1 MPGSGQRLDKKDL
14 AKYPFLKETKAFVS
28 RMEIPLDSLIRSQSG
43 VGVRIKENAAQRVKD
58 SLGFTDFGLRQD
70 IESIDDEILS
80 YAVARM
86 IVSCLDDR
94 MIMDRLARYEA
105 ERAYYFLQTEAPA
118 KKRYVAHSFGLDIDA
133 PEMRVIDYVALVATM
148 KDPKWRLVNRDVRHG
163 MVHIPAEEYE
173 ELLRER
179 IRFVIRSQLPLEIP
193 GSIAMRL
200 RPHADAVSAAYTEKI
215 MEQYGDVDEGSYPP
229 CMGAIIRAV
238 SEGTNIPHTARFS
251 LTAFLHT
258 IGLKEPQIVELFA
271 RAPDFDIG
279 RTMYQVEHISG
290 RGGTEYTP
298 PGCLTMKTYG
308 LCVNRDATCKD
319 ISHPLSY
326 YKRKKKDRK
335 KEINVSAGQ

>member
-1 MPGSGQRLDKKDL
+1 MQVSENRLDKKDL

-28 RMEIPLDSLIRSQSG
+28 RMDVPLDSLIRAQSG
-43 VGVRIKENAAQRVKD
+43 VGVRIKENAARRVRD
-58 SLGFTDFGLRQD
+58 SLGFTDFGLQPD
-70 IESIDDEILS
+70 IESVDDEILS

-86 IVSCLDDR
+86 IVSCLNDR

-105 ERAYYFLQTEAPA
+105 ERAYHFLQIEAPA
-118 KKRYVAHSFGLDIDA
+118 KKAYVAHSFGLDVEA
-133 PEMRVIDYVALVATM
+133 AEMGVVFYVGLVATM

-163 MVHIPAEEYE
+163 MVWISPEEYD

-179 IRFVIRSQLPLEIP
+179 IRVVIRSQLPLEIP
-193 GSIAMRL
+193 GPIAMRL
-200 RPHADAVSAAYTEKI
+200 RPYADDVSVAYQEKI
-215 MEQYGDVDEGSYPP
+215 LEQYGDVDEGSYPP
-229 CMGAIIRAV
+229 CMEAIIRAV
-238 SEGTNIPHTARFS
+238 AEGTNIPHTARFS

-258 IGLKEPQIVELFA
+258 IGLQEPQIVEVFA

-298 PGCLTMKTYG
+298 PGCQTMKTYG
-308 LCVNRDATCKD
+308 LCVNRDSVCKE

-326 YKRKKKDRK
+326 YKRKKKGKK
-335 KEINVSAGQ
+335 KEISESAGQ